1 MALFVL
7 ENVLEQSMNT
17 RVVLAPR
24 YNLRVEDFGDQ
35 HVLALECMSC
45 GGTGAIV
52 AEELRQKYKPYERI
66 KLLEGDFFCEHCKRS
81 GVCHWHVEEVGL
93 REATGTI
100 WSDKDKV

>member
-24 YNLRVEDFGDQ
+24 YSLRVEDFETH

-45 GGTGAIV
+45 GGTGAIT

-66 KLLEGDFFCEHCKRS
+66 KLLEGDFVCEHCKQS
-81 GVCHWHVEEVGL
+81 GLCHWHVEEVGL
-93 REATGTI
+93 R
-100 WSDKDKV
+100 D